1 MGSFAFSY
9 VFDYPGLDYQVPL
22 FSFLFLVALGVDYNI
37 FLVSRAKQETVH
49 RGTRQGI
56 IHALAVTGG
65 VITSAGILLA
75 AVFTVLGV
83 LPVSYRP
90 RSASSSAWVCCST
103 RCWSVRCLSR
113 LRCTCSATGSGR
125 RDGCLGPRHARSAS
139 ELSAHDDVA
148 PTTEPE
154 PRRALL

>member
-1 MGSFAFSY
+1 MTTTSSWC
-9 VFDYPGLDYQVPL
+9 PGR
-22 FSFLFLVALGVDYNI
+22 SE
-37 FLVSRAKQETVH
+37 ETVH

-56 IHALAVTGG
+56 IEALAVTGG

-83 LPVSYRP
+83 LPVIVLTEIGIIVGVGVLLDTLLVRTVLVPASVHVLGDRFWAPGRLSRP
-90 RSASSSAWVCCST
+90 RGT
-103 RCWSVRCLSR
+103 R
-113 LRCTCSATGSGR
+113 A
-125 RDGCLGPRHARSAS
+125 AAS

-154 PRRALL
+154 PAGLCSDVAGGGSAPAAC